1 MQFLKIQ
8 NIQNMTHPN
17 MYYICIY
24 VYPLFMTSR
33 RYFSAGISHAQ
44 SFIIFGGNE
53 VGGRGALKSTEI
65 ITEESVRRGPEMPV
79 KVFRHAVADVN
90 ETTSILTGG
99 CTDGIG
105 VEQFRNL
112 NKTWFFNHV
121 SQQFQTGPHLITGR
135 YDHTSA
141 TMQDKVTMENIVAV
155 FGGFKGTTP
164 DAYLDSVELL
174 INGESEWQQGK
185 E

>member
-1 MQFLKIQ
+1 
-8 NIQNMTHPN
+8 
-17 MYYICIY
+17 
-24 VYPLFMTSR
+24 MTSR
-33 RYFSAGISHAQ
+33 RYSSAGISHAQ
-44 SFIIFGGNE
+44 SFIIFGGYDSDE
-53 VGGRGALKSTEI
+53 IKRFSSTEI
-65 ITEESVRRGPEMPV
+65 ITEQGVSAGPEMPEAV
-79 KVFRHAVADVN
+79 SRHAIAVVN

-105 VEQFRNL
+105 LERFRHL

-141 TMQDKVTMENIVAV
+141 TIQDKVTMENIVAV
-155 FGGFKGTTP
+155 FGGSN
-164 DAYLDSVELL
+164 YLGSAKLL

-185 E
+185 KLCKINNMYSFPFFCGWHFFSSVR